1 MSILGVETLWERY
14 SQYLLREV
22 MVALVDLLLRV
33 GGYTTLKDKEGHF
46 VADFDFQLDANSELL
61 EMAEEARC
69 SSKNE
74 LSFGE

>member
-14 SQYLLREV
+14 SQHPLGGV
-22 MVALVDLLLRV
+22 MAALVDLLLRA
-33 GGYTTLKDKEGHF
+33 GAYTTLKDKEGHF
-46 VADFDFQLDANSELL
+46 VADFDFQLDADSELL
-61 EMAEEARC
+61 EKAEEARC